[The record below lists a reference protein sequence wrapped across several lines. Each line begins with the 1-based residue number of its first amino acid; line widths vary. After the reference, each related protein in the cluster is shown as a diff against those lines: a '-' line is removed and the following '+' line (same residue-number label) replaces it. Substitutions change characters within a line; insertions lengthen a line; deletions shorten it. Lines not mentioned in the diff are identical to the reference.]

1 MLSVGRGSHQGDQA
15 HDSDAN
21 IVLIHGA
28 WADGSCW
35 SAVIES
41 LQARGHTVTAPQ
53 FPETSSGPITGSDLL
68 PTIQTPTQIIDGDH
82 DVFVPWS
89 NAEYLH
95 ELLPHSEIHPL
106 DAGHYGWEEKAEEYG
121 SRIVDWVSGGYKR
134 VAG

>member
-1 MLSVGRGSHQGDQA
+1 
-15 HDSDAN
+15 
-21 IVLIHGA
+21 
-28 WADGSCW
+28 
-35 SAVIES
+35 
-41 LQARGHTVTAPQ
+41 VTAPQ

-68 PTIQTPTQIIDGDH
+68 PTIQTPTQIIAADH

-95 ELLPHSEIHPL
+95 ELLPHSEIRPL

-121 SRIVDWVSGGYKR
+121 RRIVDWVSGGYKR

>member
-1 MLSVGRGSHQGDQA
+1 M
-15 HDSDAN
+15 
-21 IVLIHGA
+21 
-28 WADGSCW
+28 
-35 SAVIES
+35 
-41 LQARGHTVTAPQ
+41 
-53 FPETSSGPITGSDLL
+53 
-68 PTIQTPTQIIDGDH
+68 
-82 DVFVPWS
+82 PWS